1 MRYPKLTDATFQHAN
16 PNWFMYIIPYQ
27 LAKEL
32 DIENL
37 DLVERQPFRANH
49 ETYVNWPAITAIAKA
64 DLDCI
69 TPIAIYCAVLT
80 PERVRST
87 TYKDVVSS
95 EANVSPWEMSVAE
108 LQGFPTPL
116 GNVAHLLNA
125 LDTVTGVKIIAND
138 AEATADSSQL
148 PIIQSPPFSNRQSR
162 QAVSYTPNKLKRL
175 NSKEFDAQL
184 KAWAASNIQM
194 AGGLDV
200 PKLSGDE
207 HSLSTT
213 I

>member
-1 MRYPKLTDATFQHAN
+1 
-16 PNWFMYIIPYQ
+16 MYIIPYQ

-49 ETYVNWPAITAIAKA
+49 DTYVNWPAITAIAKA

-138 AEATADSSQL
+138 ADYSYGWPSEKDMDSIKGLQD
-148 PIIQSPPFSNRQSR
+148 IPPAEQ
-162 QAVSYTPNKLKRL
+162 
-175 NSKEFDAQL
+175 DAYQ
-184 KAWAASNIQM
+184 NI
-194 AGGLDV
+194 AL
-200 PKLSGDE
+200 
-207 HSLSTT
+207 
-213 I
+213 